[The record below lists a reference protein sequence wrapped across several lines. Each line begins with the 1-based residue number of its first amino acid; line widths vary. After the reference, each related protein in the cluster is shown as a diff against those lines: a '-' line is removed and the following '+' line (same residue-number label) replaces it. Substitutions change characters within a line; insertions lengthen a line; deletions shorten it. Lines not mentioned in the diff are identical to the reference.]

1 MNNSQ
6 LSWCLGKFL
15 YSTNK
20 GSVAKFQGIV
30 VSTKEI
36 SEWEIEILTP
46 ENKIKKLKLNWFNE
60 GVGMINQ
67 KGNSTKFKI
76 V

>member
-6 LSWCLGKFL
+6 LSWCLGKSL
-15 YSTNK
+15 YSTK
-20 GSVAKFQGIV
+20 GPVAEFQGIV
-30 VSTKEI
+30 VSTRELP
-36 SEWEIEILTP
+36 EWEIEVLTC

-67 KGNSTKFKI
+67 RGNSTKFK
-76 V
+76 VL